1 MWLLVA
7 REPRPDAPNWPGR
20 RLLAAVDAIA
30 WPLLW
35 VLMIRHAPQP
45 VGLVGPFVTALAVLA
60 CMSRL
65 HRALWVNHRYWFT
78 TWRWG
83 KLLAATLLIGAMLK
97 VNALQRGGLSEKLG
111 GAQRSIV
118 RGQFGATR

>member
-7 REPRPDAPNWPGR
+7 REPRPDAPDWPGR
-20 RLLAAVDAIA
+20 RWLAAVDAVA

-35 VLMIRHAPQP
+35 VLLVRQAGPSTGMI
-45 VGLVGPFVTALAVLA
+45 GPFVTAVAVLVG
-60 CMSRL
+60 MGRV

-83 KLLAATLLIGAMLK
+83 KVLGAMLLIGAVLK
-97 VNALQRGGLSEKLG
+97 IAMI
-111 GAQRSIV
+111 A
-118 RGQFGATR
+118 